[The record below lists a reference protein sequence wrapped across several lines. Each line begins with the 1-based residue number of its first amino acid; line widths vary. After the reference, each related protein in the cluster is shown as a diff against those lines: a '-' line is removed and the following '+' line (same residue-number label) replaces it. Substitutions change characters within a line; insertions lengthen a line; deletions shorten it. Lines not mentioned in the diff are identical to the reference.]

1 MKKIGFIGVG
11 VMGKSMVRN
20 LMNQGYVVSI
30 YARNM
35 AKVQDVLA
43 EGAIWSP
50 SIADCAADKDV
61 VITIVGFPRDVEEVY
76 FGNNGILDTVSP
88 GTCLIDMTTTSPE
101 LDQRIYAAALA
112 KGVRMLDAPVTG
124 GDSGAQNARLTILV
138 GGQREDFDA
147 CQDVFSAMGRKIVYT
162 GPSGSGQQTKL
173 ANQVAIAGAIAGVCE
188 ALTFARKVGLDPAL
202 TLDALSSGAAGS
214 FQMSANGPKMI
225 HGDFE
230 PGFYLKHYV
239 KDLMLAQDELGKKET
254 ELKVLDDV
262 LSMYRKLEQQGLGDE
277 GTQALIK
284 YYQN

>member
-20 LMNQGYVVSI
+20 LMNQGYVVNI